1 MRTRRH
7 SHILVLTALVLLPL
21 LSVACSESSPAAPE
35 MPATPAA
42 RAEEG
47 EITIVVSPAVL
58 TLGTPGNWVTVHT
71 DISCSE
77 VDRETLLLNG
87 IVPEVVKADNHGDL
101 VAKFV
106 RGDIEAIVAPPEA
119 TLTLTGLT
127 VSGAPF
133 SGSDTIVV
141 Q

>member
-7 SHILVLTALVLLPL
+7 SHILVLAALILLPL
-21 LSVACSESSPAAPE
+21 LSIGCGESSLAAPDVA
-35 MPATPAA
+35 ATATT
-42 RAEEG
+42 RAEET
-47 EITIVVSPAVL
+47 EIAIVISPAVL
-58 TLGTPGNWVTVHT
+58 TLDTPGTWVTVHT
-71 DISCSE
+71 DIACSQ
-77 VDRETLLLNG
+77 VDGATLRLSG
-87 IVPEVVKADNHGDL
+87 VVPDVIKSDNHGDL

-127 VSGAPF
+127 VSGTPF
-133 SGSDTIVV
+133 AGSDTIVV